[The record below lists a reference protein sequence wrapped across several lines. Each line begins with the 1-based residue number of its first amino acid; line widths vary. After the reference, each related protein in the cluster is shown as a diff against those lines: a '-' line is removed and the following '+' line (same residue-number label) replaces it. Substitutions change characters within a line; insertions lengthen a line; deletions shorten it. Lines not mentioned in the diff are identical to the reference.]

1 MQLEEIIQL
10 KQKKTRVK
18 SQFARVK
25 NQLFRMLESDAYA
38 DNEINVVGEKLSTA
52 EVNKMLIE
60 LRDIYLYIYT
70 STNYKTNN
78 KTIRKIIH
86 KTVDGT
92 RHITKVRCNHLQ

>member
-1 MQLEEIIQL
+1 
-10 KQKKTRVK
+10 
-18 SQFARVK
+18 
-25 NQLFRMLESDAYA
+25 MLESDAYA
-38 DNEINVVGEKLSTA
+38 DKEINVVGEKLSTA

-92 RHITKVRCNHLQ
+92 RHITQVRCNHLQ